1 MSIEYIG
8 IITLAMIT
16 FGAVLFFAL
25 RSKAEI
31 EERMDDPNAGKSTLA
46 ADKSSTGKPV
56 DV

>member
-1 MSIEYIG
+1 MTTEYIG
-8 IITLAMIT
+8 IIALALIT

-25 RSKAEI
+25 RSKAEV
-31 EERMDDPNAGKSTLA
+31 EKRMKRDAEKSTLA

>member
-1 MSIEYIG
+1 MTVEYIG
-8 IITLAMIT
+8 IIALAMIT

-25 RSKAEI
+25 RSKAKI
-31 EERMDDPNAGKSTLA
+31 EERMESDTPKSTLA